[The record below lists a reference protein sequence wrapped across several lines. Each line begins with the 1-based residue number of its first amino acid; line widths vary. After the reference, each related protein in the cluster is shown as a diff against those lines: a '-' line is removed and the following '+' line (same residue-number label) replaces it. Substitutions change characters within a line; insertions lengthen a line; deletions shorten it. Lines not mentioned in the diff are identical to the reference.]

1 MTRGDGLATVR
12 RTTLSRLGLT
22 VLELL
27 VTTGVI
33 GVLAGLLLPAVQ
45 RARESARQI
54 QCTNHLKQIG
64 LALHNYH
71 DLYRSLPIGQR
82 PDAAGQTAFGWASCL
97 LPQLELAALAA
108 QVDHEASVDSP
119 ENQEAREKTPP
130 VFCCPSDLQE
140 PQFTLFAAVGS
151 LSGSTLPAATPLA
164 VLPSANYV
172 GVFGISE
179 PDERPPASGEG
190 TFVGNHAHSFR
201 DLTRGLSNVAV
212 VGERT
217 ARRLPSTWLGVDL
230 NGEDADCRMLGNAWL
245 GPNRDDADECEFDS
259 RHPGHVNFL
268 FGDGHVRSVSDSIDT
283 AVYRRL
289 ATRN

>member
-1 MTRGDGLATVR
+1 MISSAGLATVR
-12 RTTLSRLGLT
+12 RATSSRPGVT

-45 RARESARQI
+45 HARESARQLR
-54 QCTNHLKQIG
+54 CMNNLKQIG

-71 DLYRSLPIGQR
+71 GLYHSLPIGQR
-82 PDAAGQTAFGWASCL
+82 SDAAGQTAFGWASCL
-97 LPQLELAALAA
+97 LPQLDLAALAA
-108 QVDHEASVDSP
+108 HVDHEASVDSP
-119 ENQEAREKTPP
+119 QNRVAREQTPA
-130 VFCCPSDLQE
+130 VFSCPSDLQE
-140 PQFTLFAAVGS
+140 SRFTLFAAAGS
-151 LSGSTLPAATPLA
+151 LSGRPLSAGTPLT

-179 PDERPPASGEG
+179 PDERPPGSGEG
-190 TFVGNHAHSFR
+190 TFVGSRAHSFR
-201 DLTRGLSNVAV
+201 DLTNGLSNVAV

-217 ARRLPSTWLGVDL
+217 ARRLPSTWFGIDL
-230 NGEDADCRMLGNAWL
+230 HGEDAACRMLGNAWL

-259 RHPGHVNFL
+259 RHPGSANFL
-268 FGDGHVRSVSDSIDT
+268 FGDGHVKSVSDSIDT
-283 AVYRRL
+283 TVYRRL